1 MRIPLSFR
9 GRPKPRGQKNA
20 KIVFLALDNVRVR
33 AIFSIVFYC
42 NKLFNHFLLKNG
54 ESEVNMDSFL
64 SVDGFSGLFGGLGS
78 LFGGDY
84 GYYDYGYNDYGY
96 YDDYDLSFSVG
107 ELGGLFGGLFDDLGY
122 LFGDTAT
129 MTIIP
134 STIIPTTTTRLAA
147 MLTM

>member
-1 MRIPLSFR
+1 MEGFVKLLLTIHRHRRYCKRGWKRFGGFDIVRIPLSFR

-64 SVDGFSGLFGGLGS
+64 SVDGFGGLFGGLGS

-96 YDDYDLSFSVG
+96 YADYDLTNFYIYVFFP
-107 ELGGLFGGLFDDLGY
+107 EK
-122 LFGDTAT
+122 
-129 MTIIP
+129 
-134 STIIPTTTTRLAA
+134 
-147 MLTM
+147 